1 MVVVL
6 GLPYVKL
13 GNSKFD
19 LLVLHE
25 MTINSV
31 AISSILDDCK
41 SLQQLWF
48 ACAGSGITI
57 PRVGDLVLYF
67 PQGHLGQDGG
77 ISMHLHG
84 VPSQILCRVI
94 NVELKSE
101 NDFVHACLILIPE
114 PELNHGFKEI
124 DSEYLPSSTPGLSAP
139 YFCKKLRAA
148 DTMAH
153 AWFSIPRKH
162 AEKFLPPLDMTKMA
176 PIQELVVKD
185 LSGMKWRFQHRLVGP
200 RRHLLQTAEYATSK
214 NLVAGDAIVIL
225 RTCGI
230 PCRGEDGQLRVG
242 VRRCMRSIG
251 NMPPSEVTSDEGH
264 KTGLGILPSISH
276 AITTRSM
283 FTVIYRPRTGTGQFV
298 VPYDRYVESG
308 KICSVGTRFRM
319 IFREATTERRVSGII
334 SGFEDFDATW
344 HDSKWRCLKV
354 KLNKDSSVAIPE
366 RVSPWE
372 IEPQKR
378 SSNAILPYLP
388 TKKPSVPRVG
398 SSSRSFSSVDDLHI
412 QAKEALDIAMSEL
425 ARTFH
430 GLKLWNTN
438 HFKDLDIL
446 PSTMSKLCSPSAL
459 DSLCLSSTSSEPVSS
474 SSLSTGASSR
484 NSELMPA
491 EDCSTF
497 HRVMSCLD
505 EKKFDLIN
513 QNSISSVWSI
523 ASRMIQAGFTERL
536 RETFT
541 DLSQELIRWA
551 ADNNSD
557 YCFMNIFVC

>member
-1 MVVVL
+1 
-6 GLPYVKL
+6 
-13 GNSKFD
+13 
-19 LLVLHE
+19 
-25 MTINSV
+25 
-31 AISSILDDCK
+31 
-41 SLQQLWF
+41 
-48 ACAGSGITI
+48 
-57 PRVGDLVLYF
+57 
-67 PQGHLGQDGG
+67 
-77 ISMHLHG
+77 
-84 VPSQILCRVI
+84 
-94 NVELKSE
+94 
-101 NDFVHACLILIPE
+101 
-114 PELNHGFKEI
+114 
-124 DSEYLPSSTPGLSAP
+124 
-139 YFCKKLRAA
+139 
-148 DTMAH
+148 
-153 AWFSIPRKH
+153 
-162 AEKFLPPLDMTKMA
+162 
-176 PIQELVVKD
+176 
-185 LSGMKWRFQHRLVGP
+185 
-200 RRHLLQTAEYATSK
+200 
-214 NLVAGDAIVIL
+214 
-225 RTCGI
+225 
-230 PCRGEDGQLRVG
+230 
-242 VRRCMRSIG
+242 
-251 NMPPSEVTSDEGH
+251 MPPSEVTSDEGH

-276 AITTRSM
+276 AITARSM

-308 KICSVGTRFRM
+308 KICSVGTRFRI

-344 HDSKWRCLKV
+344 PYSKWRCLKV

-378 SSNAILPYLP
+378 SSNAIL
-388 TKKPSVPRVG
+388 T
-398 SSSRSFSSVDDLHI
+398 FSSVDDLRV

-430 GLKLWNTN
+430 DLKLWNTN
-438 HFKDLDIL
+438 HFKDLDNL

-513 QNSISSVWSI
+513 QNSISYVRSI

-541 DLSQELIRWA
+541 DLSQELIRDFHILDWNWIFQCHSLVDEGDSCVGGSMRLQYWNLASQFITRVLVEMRQQLSEADLGAFDDLKGDYFAKIVEQPVSKLLNVASTSA
-551 ADNNSD
+551 ALKKLLEEIPQGLVECVQSVFPRIVHALRTYSTLSDVVPTLLELVSPDSRESISRKSEAIRSKVEDVVNRMLDILTDVMSASSLPEAEDADIHPVTKAVAEGTGSLLEHRDSLNLILAHSCCQVYEGVPAIESYNSLISGLIVHLQSVLRRSCKGPLRKESQYIFLLNNMQFILNQFKSSAMED
-557 YCFMNIFVC
+557 PLHGRIR